1 MPDLDVLDLD
11 RTLRRAEEAWRGWR
25 RALSAGD
32 AVDEDPFVFT
42 RPALGK
48 TKLEVVRGLPD
59 SDPLRTPLERWIL
72 RLAEQRIDREAI
84 ALGVRRRRV
93 EGHLLDAP
101 LRGTFTLSG
110 MLAQALATAPLR
122 GAWLDALRARS
133 QSAALVEA
141 TLWERRQ
148 ELARRLGLARADAH
162 ELAAPAASAVLD
174 SLLGAT
180 DDLVAE
186 LGDTDLPGWLGAALG
201 EGARDGWPGRLNAAA
216 LATLLRDTPW
226 VDRVV
231 LDLPPLPAC
240 HAPASFARALV
251 MVGRAFARALAP
263 AAQPFVIA
271 RDPYALPEHLHGAL
285 LLPVLLAPGWLR
297 RRLDV
302 GRSRLAEHRRA
313 LAAVLLCHAR
323 ALALEL
329 ALRSAALRGRQA
341 LFEGTEELAVRCL
354 GFPLGPSSAGVL
366 FRPRADGA
374 SRLAGL
380 LLALGWQRALV
391 ERHDEDWFWNPRAAE
406 EIRAAAGAPPADA
419 VDPTALDA
427 GVAALRELVAAAL

>member
-1 MPDLDVLDLD
+1 MPDLDVLELD

-25 RALSAGD
+25 RALSVGD
-32 AVDEDPFVFT
+32 AVDEDPFVFV

-48 TKLEVVRGLPD
+48 TKLEVVRGLPAG
-59 SDPLRTPLERWIL
+59 DPLRAPLERWIV

-84 ALGVRRRRV
+84 ALGVRRRRI
-93 EGHLLDAP
+93 EGHPLDVP
-101 LRGTFTLSG
+101 VRGVCTLSG
-110 MLAQALATAPLR
+110 MLAQALAAAPAR
-122 GAWLDALRARS
+122 AAWLDALQSRS
-133 QSAALVEA
+133 QGAAHVEA

-148 ELARRLGLARADAH
+148 ELAFRLGLARADAH
-162 ELAAPAASAVLD
+162 EIAAPAAQAVLPG
-174 SLLGAT
+174 LLGAT

-186 LGDTDLPGWLGAALG
+186 LGVADLPGWLGVALG
-201 EGARDGWPGRLNAAA
+201 EGAREGWPGRLNTAA
-216 LATLLRDTPW
+216 LAALLRDTPW

-231 LDLPPLPAC
+231 LDLPPLPAPY
-240 HAPASFARALV
+240 APASFARALV
-251 MVGRAFARALAP
+251 MIGGAFARALAP

-285 LLPVLLAPGWLR
+285 LLPVLLAPRWLR

-302 GRSRLAEHRRA
+302 GRAHLAEHRRA
-313 LAAVLLCHAR
+313 LAAMLLGHAR
-323 ALALEL
+323 ALALALE
-329 ALRSAALRGRQA
+329 LRSAALQGRQA
-341 LFEGTEELAVRCL
+341 LFEGMEALAVRHL

-406 EIRAAAGAPPADA
+406 EIRAAASAPPAET
-419 VDPTALDA
+419 VDPVALDA
-427 GVAALRELVAAAL
+427 GVAALRDLVAAAL